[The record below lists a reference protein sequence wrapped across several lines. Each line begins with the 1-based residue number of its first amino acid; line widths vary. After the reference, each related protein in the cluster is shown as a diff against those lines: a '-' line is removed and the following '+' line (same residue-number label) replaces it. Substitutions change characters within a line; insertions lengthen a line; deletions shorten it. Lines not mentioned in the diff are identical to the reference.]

1 MKNLDFQKVVSLT
14 VPFVLINNFIQNQ
27 FLEFHQIKN
36 RNSEFFL
43 LFFQSDFGGLFKKW
57 NRGGLKY
64 DHSFPSTTHLVCR
77 ALREFT
83 NLPQSGFIEFVDS
96 IFIIYYLAV
105 PIVKD
110 RVIPF
115 EFLKKSLKN
124 SGSRVIRKIRI
135 L

>member
-14 VPFVLINNFIQNQ
+14 APFVLINNFIQNQ
-27 FLEFHQIKN
+27 FPEFHQIKN

-43 LFFQSDFGGLFKKW
+43 LFFQSDFGSLFKKW

-96 IFIIYYLAV
+96 IFIIYRLAV
-105 PIVKD
+105 PIVKN

-115 EFLKKSLKN
+115 EFLKKKFK
-124 SGSRVIRKIRI
+124 RIREVG
-135 L
+135 